1 MRVHI
6 LVKLTVVCDPML
18 MYSVYLCMSKFMFIK
33 FLRILLPFHHFFAID
48 YLLVELK
55 RRT

>member
-18 MYSVYLCMSKFMFIK
+18 MYSVYLRMSKFMFIK

-48 YLLVELK
+48 YLLVEL
-55 RRT
+55 